1 MALESGT
8 RLGPYQIDRLL
19 GAGGMGEV
27 YKAQDTRLDRTV
39 AIKVLPA
46 AFADDPTLRQ
56 RLEREARAVSA
67 LDHPHICALYDIGA
81 HNGVDFIVMQYLPGE
96 TLAARLGRG
105 PLSTDEVCALG
116 AQIADGLAAAHRRNI
131 VHRDLKPG
139 NIMLGRDG
147 VRLMDFGLAKQHG
160 PLAGSHAAQTM
171 TTPLTGAST
180 IVGTLQYMAPE
191 QLEGREIDPRTDIF
205 ALGAVLHEM
214 ITGRRAFD
222 GDSSASLIT
231 AIMSGRRDPIAALA
245 PASPP
250 ALTRIVDRCLA
261 SDPENRWQSAGD
273 LGYALRTLR
282 PSTDE
287 AAVPAAARRP
297 SRGSKFVWP
306 AVLLVAVAV
315 AGGVAWMGPSR
326 GVSEAPREMRLSVL
340 PPAGLELA
348 GDAADFDPEFAVSP
362 DGSRIALIAVNQQGH
377 RSLWVRDLASVIPRE
392 VPGTTNARRP
402 FWSPDG
408 RWIGYMTDA
417 GLARVAPESG
427 SPNAIPS
434 SVNPSPNAN
443 AAWTKD
449 GRIIFEA
456 SVGREGPRA
465 KALFV
470 VSERGGNAEQLAGS
484 SAVPNEQAQRYPVV
498 LPDDRHFLYLS
509 WTSEPPERAIYIGSL
524 DSGTRTLLAKTG
536 FRPGFVAPDTL
547 VYVRDRNLVAQR
559 FSLSEGRLIGEPA
572 LITSG
577 VALEAIPGQATFAV
591 SPGGVLAYRS
601 RSRQIA
607 SELRWMDR
615 TGRVQDTF
623 ESAADIT
630 VSLGR
635 DGRRAALTRVNTAT
649 GDDERF
655 PSNVWLLDLSRRLV
669 SRITLDS
676 ASTDENPIWSPD
688 GTRLAYATHRGSGL
702 ADVLVQSAGGG
713 GGARV
718 AATGPQN
725 FHPIDWADDGTLL
738 LHAYSTGTG
747 ADDLDLYTLGAE
759 PGATPRPF
767 LVAPASQ
774 AQGQF
779 SRDGRWVAYASDES
793 GRLEVFVRP
802 RSGGG
807 ARTQVSSSG
816 GGQPRWRADG
826 RELYYVSLIGTVTAV
841 PLNIVNEELIPGTPL
856 PLFTEPTLGTNNNVF
871 FYGGAAGYDVTPDGK
886 RFLVNR
892 LTREPSAGPLHVIVH
907 WSWPGPND

>member
-8 RLGPYQIDRLL
+8 RLGPYQIDGLL
-19 GAGGMGEV
+19 GTGGMGEV
-27 YKAQDTRLDRTV
+27 YKARDTRLDRTV
-39 AIKVLPA
+39 AIKVLPS

-81 HNGVDFIVMQYLPGE
+81 DNGVDFIVMQYLPGE

-105 PLSTDEVCALG
+105 PLAIDEVCALG
-116 AQIADGLAAAHRRNI
+116 AQIADALAAAHRRNI

-160 PLAGSHAAQTM
+160 PLAGSPAAQTM
-171 TTPLTGAST
+171 TTPLTGART

-191 QLEGREIDPRTDIF
+191 QLEGREVDPRTDIF
-205 ALGAVLHEM
+205 ALGSVLHEM
-214 ITGRRAFD
+214 ITARRAFD

-231 AIMSGRRDPIAALA
+231 AIMTGRRAPIASLA
-245 PASPP
+245 PAAPP
-250 ALTRIVDRCLA
+250 ALTRIIDRCLA
-261 SDPENRWQSAGD
+261 SDPEDRWQSAGD

-282 PSTDE
+282 QNADGV
-287 AAVPAAARRP
+287 AAPAPARRP
-297 SRGSKFVWP
+297 SLGSRLVWP
-306 AVLLVAVAV
+306 AVLAVGVMAVAV
-315 AGGVAWMGPSR
+315 AWAWPAR
-326 GVSEAPREMRLSVL
+326 GVRETPREMRLSVL

-362 DGSRIALIAVNQQGH
+362 DGSRIALIAVTRQGH
-377 RSLWVRDLASVIPRE
+377 RSLWVRDFASVIPRE
-392 VPGTTNARRP
+392 VPGTRTARRP

-434 SVNPSPNAN
+434 SVSPSPNAN
-443 AAWTKD
+443 AAWTND

-456 SVGREGPRA
+456 SVGSEGPRA

-470 VSERGGNAEQLAGS
+470 VSERGGSAEKLAGS
-484 SAVPNEQAQRYPVV
+484 IAVPNEQAQRYPVV
-498 LPDDRHFLYLS
+498 LPDGRHFLYLS
-509 WTSEPPERAIYIGSL
+509 WTSEPADRAIYIGSL
-524 DSGTRTLLAKTG
+524 DGSGTRTLLVKTG

-559 FSLSEGRLIGEPA
+559 FSLSEGRLVGDPA
-572 LITSG
+572 PITSG

-591 SPGGVLAYRS
+591 SPGGVVAYRS
-601 RSRQIA
+601 RSREIA
-607 SELRWMDR
+607 SELRWVDR
-615 TGRVQDTF
+615 SGRVEDTF

-649 GDDERF
+649 ADEERF

-676 ASTDENPIWSPD
+676 ASTDENPVWSPD
-688 GTRLAYATHRGSGL
+688 GHRLAYATHRGSGL
-702 ADVLVQSAGGG
+702 AEVLVQSATGGG
-713 GGARV
+713 GGRV

-738 LHAYSTGTG
+738 LHAYATGTG
-747 ADDLDLYTLGAE
+747 ADDLDLYTLGPE

-779 SRDGRWVAYASDES
+779 SPDGRWVAYASDES
-793 GRLEVFVRP
+793 GRLEVFVRA

-807 ARTQVSSSG
+807 ARVQVSSSG

-826 RELYYVSLIGTVTAV
+826 RELYYVSLTGTVTAV
-841 PLNIVNEELIPGTPL
+841 PLGAVGDELIPGTPM
-856 PLFTEPTLGTNNNVF
+856 PLFTELTLGTNNNVF
-871 FYGGAAGYDVTPDGK
+871 FYGGAAGYDVTSDGK

-892 LTREPSAGPLHVIVH
+892 LTREPSAGPLHVVVY
-907 WSWPGPND
+907 WDRRGPDE